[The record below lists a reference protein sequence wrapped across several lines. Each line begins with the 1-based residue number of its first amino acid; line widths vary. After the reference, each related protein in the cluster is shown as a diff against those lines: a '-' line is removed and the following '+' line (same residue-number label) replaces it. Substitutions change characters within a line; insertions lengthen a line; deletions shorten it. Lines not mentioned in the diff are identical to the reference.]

1 MSDSS
6 ENLTPETE
14 QETPVLTPGEQLREA
29 REKAGESLKDVAART
44 HQSIDTL
51 KALEAMETGD
61 LSPTVVRMQ
70 AARYAR
76 ALGLPDK
83 DIADGFAEQRSMMD
97 VERIERKPLSFR
109 GFLKGAAVPVLA
121 LTVLFLITG
130 GFVVLVSGDRSASID
145 EIPVSKRLIEHD
157 ASHSRAASPLPAIS
171 RAQGSQEVSIIA
183 LKPAWIEVRGSDGT
197 IFRSR
202 TMARGEVYFPRLQ
215 AGWTVTV
222 SDAGAFAWALD
233 DLQVMSFGEP
243 STPIYSMSIDDAA
256 AQVID
261 LRRQQLA
268 EATQN

>member
-6 ENLTPETE
+6 ENLTLETE
-14 QETPVLTPGEQLREA
+14 QELPVLTPGEQLREA
-29 REKAGESLKDVAART
+29 REEAGESLKDVAART

-97 VERIERKPLSFR
+97 VERIEQKSLSLRRVF
-109 GFLKGAAVPVLA
+109 GGVALPVLA
-121 LTVLFLITG
+121 LTALFLIAG
-130 GFVVLVSGDRSASID
+130 GLLATVGDDKSASID
-145 EIPVSKRLIEHD
+145 TIPISKRLIERE
-157 ASHSRAASPLPAIS
+157 ARVEQPARS
-171 RAQGSQEVSIIA
+171 VTQVRGTEVSIIA

-202 TMARGEVYFPRLQ
+202 TMARGEVYFPRMN
-215 AGWTVTV
+215 AGWTVTTR
-222 SDAGAFAWALD
+222 DAGAFAWALNGVE
-233 DLQVMSFGEP
+233 VMPIGQADS
-243 STPIYSMSIDDAA
+243 PIYSLNVDTVAE
-256 AQVID
+256 QVID
-261 LRRQQLA
+261 IRRQQLA
-268 EATQN
+268 EAAQD

>member
-6 ENLTPETE
+6 ENSTLETE
-14 QETPVLTPGEQLREA
+14 QEPPVLTPGEQLREA

-83 DIADGFAEQRSMMD
+83 DIADGFAQQRSMMD
-97 VERIERKPLSFR
+97 VERIEHSPVSFGR
-109 GFLKGAAVPVLA
+109 LVGGTALPVLA
-121 LTVLFLITG
+121 LTALFLIAG
-130 GFVVLVSGDRSASID
+130 GALTLIGGERSASVK
-145 EIPVSKRLIEHD
+145 EIPVSKRLIEREM
-157 ASHSRAASPLPAIS
+157 ATSRMD
-171 RAQGSQEVSIIA
+171 QSIQDLDRVRVAELSIVA

-202 TMARGEVYFPRLQ
+202 TMARGEVYYPRMD
-215 AGWTVTV
+215 AGWTVT
-222 SDAGAFAWALD
+222 ARNPNAFVWALD
-233 DLQVMSFGEP
+233 GEQIMP
-243 STPIYSMSIDDAA
+243 MGQADSPIYSLSVDTM
-256 AQVID
+256 AQQLVT
-261 LRRQQLA
+261 LRREQLA
-268 EATQN
+268 EATQD